1 MQAYEDFPDQAELT
15 ARRLQKAVTALQRWR
30 EKYETEVAGTMSQHM
45 PMHACNRIAPHH
57 AASWR
62 QYHGAR

>member
-30 EKYETEVAGTMSQHM
+30 EKYETEVAGNKTWQFTRDHTLLYVIGQ
-45 PMHACNRIAPHH
+45 AV
-57 AASWR
+57 
-62 QYHGAR
+62 